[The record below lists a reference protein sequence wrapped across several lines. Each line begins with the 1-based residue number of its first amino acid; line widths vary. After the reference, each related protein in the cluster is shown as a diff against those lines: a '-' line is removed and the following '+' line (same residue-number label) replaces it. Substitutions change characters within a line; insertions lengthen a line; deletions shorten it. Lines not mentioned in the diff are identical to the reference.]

1 MATAFKVGVISD
13 THGKRD
19 PAVPGAFAGVEH
31 IVHAG
36 DVGAGVLPWLRA
48 IAPVTAVRGNVDDWM
63 LDELPLEATVELA
76 GRRLLVAHIRNR
88 LLLDHE
94 PAREGFDVVVTGHS
108 HTYSE
113 AWDGP
118 VLYLNPGSAGPP
130 RFGLPRSVALLE
142 LTVEGITVKR
152 VELA

>member
-1 MATAFKVGVISD
+1 MTDAFRVGVISD

-19 PAVPGAFAGVEH
+19 PAVPNAFAGVEH

-36 DVGAGVLPWLRA
+36 DVGSGVLSWLGA
-48 IAPVTAVRGNVDDWM
+48 IAPVTAVRGNVDDWPA
-63 LDELPLEATVELA
+63 DELPLEATVELA
-76 GRRLLVAHIRNR
+76 GRRLLVAHIRNH

-94 PAREGFDVVVTGHS
+94 PAREGFDIVVTGHS

-113 AWDGP
+113 HWDDG

-130 RFGLPRSVALLE
+130 RFGLPRSVALLNLDDE
-142 LTVEGITVKR
+142 AVR
-152 VELA
+152 VERVDLP